1 MTNIFLG
8 IIIAFFTA
16 ALVLQIIGNLKEIR
30 LMTLITKP
38 FLLPLISAFYILII
52 KNYLPDSRFLL
63 IYGQLSLT
71 LAFAGNIFFIFSK
84 NWTKIAGSLSYMLS
98 LVSALFITFPSFK
111 LFTPPIFLSILFFL
125 VFFSGLT
132 LVYIFVIKEK
142 SLLLTILYFA
152 FFSIDS
158 VYLYS
163 TLITCAGEKKLY
175 SVILLISAIL
185 ISGAGYFMTKKEAQK
200 KSLYNF
206 LSITIAS
213 VSYALLQGACILMQ
227 AL

>member
-1 MTNIFLG
+1 
-8 IIIAFFTA
+8 
-16 ALVLQIIGNLKEIR
+16 
-30 LMTLITKP
+30 MTLITKP

-63 IYGQLSLT
+63 IYGQLSLV

-84 NWTKIAGSLSYMLS
+84 NWTKIAGTLSFILS
-98 LVSALFITFPSFK
+98 LFSALFITFPSFK
-111 LFTPPIFLSILFFL
+111 LFTPPVFLTILFFL
-125 VFFSGLT
+125 VFLSGIT
-132 LVYIFVIKEK
+132 LIYIFMIKEK
-142 SLLLTILYFA
+142 SLLLTLLYFS
-152 FFSIDS
+152 FFAMASI
-158 VYLYS
+158 YLYS

-185 ISGAGYFMTKKEAQK
+185 ICCAGYFMTKKEAQK

-206 LSITIAS
+206 LSITIS
-213 VSYALLQGACILMQ
+213 SISYALLQGACILMQ